1 MHTEERIQIG
11 QRLSAGF
18 QGLTVPPEYAE
29 LVKRYK
35 VGNAILFRRNV
46 ESFGQLKKLCAELR
60 ELALGETG
68 HAPFIMLDE
77 ECGRVSRLAHI
88 AAPTPCAMAI
98 GATGDPENARRIGRL
113 IGEELRAVGVNF
125 NLAPVM
131 DCLTNQEAAHGNR
144 CFAIEPEKVA
154 EFGTAYLRGLQD
166 TGVIACAK
174 HFPGHGDTAV
184 DSHLGLPVV
193 EKPMEAIWNTE
204 LVSFRDAIQ
213 AGVRAVMTAHV
224 VFPVL
229 EPERVPATVSRKVIT
244 GLLRQEMGF
253 GGIIVSDS
261 MEMNAVKDLFGI
273 SDGTRRALAAGV
285 DIALICHSPGD
296 TADACE
302 ALYNALEQ
310 GTLDAA
316 ETLERYRHI
325 ARCKQGLL
333 PATGD
338 PDSFGSEGQKR
349 QAREIMRAA
358 VRTVYEPEGQE
369 LPRVD
374 GRSVFLGVNARL
386 ETQVLDDV
394 PVDAVPAC
402 ADAFGG
408 RTIGMEDPVP
418 EGCTTAVV
426 FLNRHP
432 EQERALR
439 AANRLADAGVQVI
452 AVCMNTPIWLRGLSD
467 RVWQVEAWQ
476 YDRLAVD
483 AVIDF
488 LRRAGRE

>member
-1 MHTEERIQIG
+1 MNTEERIQIG

-18 QGLTVPPEYAE
+18 QGLTIPPEYAE
-29 LVKRYK
+29 LVKRHK

-46 ESFGQLKKLCAELR
+46 ESFEQLKKLCADLR
-60 ELALGETG
+60 ELVLGETG
-68 HAPFIMLDE
+68 QEPFIMLDE
-77 ECGRVSRLAHI
+77 ECGRVSRLAHV

-98 GATGDPENARRIGRL
+98 GASGDPANAWRIGKL

-144 CFAIEPEKVA
+144 CFGRAPEQVA
-154 EFGTAYLRGLQD
+154 EYGTAYLRGLQD
-166 TGVIACAK
+166 TGVLACAK

-193 EKPMEAIWNTE
+193 DKPVEAIRNTE
-204 LVSFRDAIQ
+204 LVSFRAAIR

-224 VFPVL
+224 VFPAM

-273 SDGTRRALAAGV
+273 PEGTRRALAAGV
-285 DIALICHSPGD
+285 DVALICHSPKD
-296 TADACE
+296 TAVVCE
-302 ALYNALEQ
+302 ALYGALEQ

-316 ETLERYRHI
+316 ETLERYRNI
-325 ARCKQGLL
+325 VRCKQNLQ

-338 PDSFGSEGQKR
+338 PNAFGSELQR
-349 QAREIMRAA
+349 RLAREIMRAA
-358 VRTVYEPEGQE
+358 VREVYLPEGRE
-369 LPRVD
+369 LPAVD
-374 GRSVFLGVNARL
+374 CHTAFLGVNARL

-402 ADAFGG
+402 AEAFGG
-408 RTIGMEDPVP
+408 RAIGMEDPVP
-418 EGCTTAVV
+418 EDCTTAVV

-432 EQERALR
+432 EQEQALR
-439 AANRLADAGVQVI
+439 AANRMAEAGVKVI

-467 RVWQVEAWQ
+467 RIWQVEAWQ

-488 LRRAGRE
+488 LRRD